1 MIKKFI
7 LEIYSILKDIALF
20 ASYSHKVPISFTFN
34 KLPYQNLRI
43 FIDIFLTKK
52 YQKKI
57 IKNFLLMIKDYEL
70 GASNGII
77 LNQNY
82 FPEKILDDIKT
93 FLKI

>member
-1 MIKKFI
+1 MIHILFKKTLKNMIKKFI

-20 ASYSHKVPISFTFN
+20 ASYSHKIPISFTFN

-57 IKNFLLMIKDYEL
+57 IK
-70 GASNGII
+70 
-77 LNQNY
+77 
-82 FPEKILDDIKT
+82 KI
-93 FLKI
+93 FS